1 MWKKEIQHKALLYPL
16 GMVFLMGAG
25 FILQSIGVFSY
36 CSGALI
42 PQALDGLLGIFT
54 SPFLHSGWEHLLGN
68 SIPIVA
74 LLFLLFQFYSE
85 VASRVFFSGGLITGG
100 LVWLMPPIIFGE
112 ELVCIIGASGI
123 VYMLAF
129 FLFFGGVFR
138 RDARLLTISLLVVLY
153 YGSMIWGILPQEW
166 FSNAEDARQIS
177 WQSHAA
183 GALVGSSLAFFY
195 KNKGEKKKKFI
206 WEFPNYYSE
215 KDDRLWQEYI
225 QKHPED
231 FLEMPHKA
239 EDDIW
244 KHLDELRKNSS

>member
-1 MWKKEIQHKALLYPL
+1 
-16 GMVFLMGAG
+16 
-25 FILQSIGVFSY
+25 
-36 CSGALI
+36 
-42 PQALDGLLGIFT
+42 
-54 SPFLHSGWEHLLGN
+54 
-68 SIPIVA
+68 
-74 LLFLLFQFYSE
+74 
-85 VASRVFFSGGLITGG
+85 
-100 LVWLMPPIIFGE
+100 
-112 ELVCIIGASGI
+112 
-123 VYMLAF
+123 MLAF

-166 FSNAEDARQIS
+166 FSNAEDTRQIS

-183 GALVGSSLAFFY
+183 EALMESSLAFFY

-231 FLEMPHKA
+231 FLEMPQ
-239 EDDIW
+239 D
-244 KHLDELRKNSS
+244 RKSHV